1 MRILLSNDD
10 GVTAPGLA
18 ALADALAGAGELA
31 IVAPADHQSAMAHA
45 ITVSDKL
52 LVVAPAEVSGRPARA
67 VGGTP
72 ADCVR
77 LALREL
83 LPARP
88 DLVVAGINR
97 GANIGINIFYSG
109 TVAAA
114 AEGAFEGIP
123 AVAFSTELGETEPDF
138 PAVAAC
144 CRRVLNM
151 LLARG
156 LAPGELINVNI
167 PFLRSG
173 WPLGVKVVPQS
184 SARVVD
190 TYIARP
196 GPDGL
201 PAYHISP
208 DYEFH
213 STPGETD
220 VSALAAGYITVTPL
234 RMNLTNHDDLERLA
248 QSDWGSWQ

>member
-18 ALADALAGAGELA
+18 AMADALAGAGELS

-52 LVVAPAEVSGRPARA
+52 IVVTPTTVAGLPALS

-77 LALREL
+77 LAIREL
-83 LPARP
+83 LPQRP

-97 GANIGINIFYSG
+97 GANIGVNIFYSG

-114 AEGAFEGIP
+114 AEAVFEGIP
-123 AVAFSTELGETEPDF
+123 ALAFSTEVGETEPDF

-144 CRRVLNM
+144 CRRVLD
-151 LLARG
+151 LLVARG
-156 LAPGELINVNI
+156 LSCRELINVNI
-167 PFLRSG
+167 PFLRPG
-173 WPLGVKVVPQS
+173 WPLGVKVAPQS
-184 SARVVD
+184 PARVVD

-196 GPDGL
+196 APDGR

-208 DYEFH
+208 DYEFLP
-213 STPGETD
+213 TPGETD
-220 VSALAAGYITVTPL
+220 VNALAAGYITLTPL
-234 RMNLTNHDDLERLA
+234 RMDLTSYNDLKTLA
-248 QSDWGSWQ
+248 DCDWGSW

>member
-10 GVTAPGLA
+10 GVAAPGLA
-18 ALADALAGAGELA
+18 ALAEALAGAGELA

-52 LVVAPAEVSGRPARA
+52 IVVTPGAVAGLPATA

-72 ADCVR
+72 ADSVR
-77 LALREL
+77 LAIREL
-83 LPARP
+83 LPERP
-88 DLVVAGINR
+88 NLVVAGINR
-97 GANIGINIFYSG
+97 GANIGVNIFYSG

-114 AEGAFEGIP
+114 AEAVFEGIP
-123 AVAFSTELGETEPDF
+123 AVAFSTEVSEGEPDY

-144 CRRVLNM
+144 CRRVLDL

-156 LAPGELINVNI
+156 LAAGELINVNI
-167 PFLRSG
+167 PFLCPGR
-173 WPLGVKVVPQS
+173 PLGVKVVPQS

-196 GPDGL
+196 APEGHG
-201 PAYHISP
+201 AYHISP
-208 DYEFH
+208 DYEFLAA
-213 STPGETD
+213 PGETD
-220 VSALAAGYITVTPL
+220 VTALAAGYVTVTPL
-234 RMNLTNHDDLERLA
+234 RMDLTAHDDLKPLA
-248 QSDWGSWQ
+248 ESDWGDWG